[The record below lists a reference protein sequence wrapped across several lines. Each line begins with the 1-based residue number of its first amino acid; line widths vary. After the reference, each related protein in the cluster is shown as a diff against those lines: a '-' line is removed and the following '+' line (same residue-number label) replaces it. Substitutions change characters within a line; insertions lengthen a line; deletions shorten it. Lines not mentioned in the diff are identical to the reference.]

1 MEKETYKMDNVES
14 NGLLS
19 LTEEKFSDRKKLIDM
34 VRNLMLMEGYVTTI
48 RRSKANSYIILGCDR
63 GGKYRATAPL
73 DRRTKTSASRLINC
87 PFELWGKKTVDG
99 C

>member
-1 MEKETYKMDNVES
+1 MEKETHKMDNVES

-19 LTEEKFSDRKKLIDM
+19 LTVKKFLDREKLIDTI
-34 VRNLMLMEGYVTTI
+34 RNLLLMEGYVTTI
-48 RRSKANSYIILGCDR
+48 RILKANSYVILGCDR

-73 DRRTKTSASRLINC
+73 DRRAKTSASRLINY
-87 PFELWGKKTVDG
+87 PFEVWVKKTVDE

>member
-1 MEKETYKMDNVES
+1 MEKETHKMDNVES

-19 LTEEKFSDRKKLIDM
+19 LTIEKFSNRKKLIDTI
-34 VRNLMLMEGYVTTI
+34 RNLMLMEEYDTTI
-48 RRSKANSYIILGCDR
+48 KRSKANSYVILGCDR

-73 DRRTKTSASRLINC
+73 DRRTKTFASRLINC
-87 PFELWGKKTVDG
+87 PFEVWEKKTVYE